1 MFRPLGFTGAEPKLN
16 FVSAVFFEEGIYCQ
30 SEHDEHVLKRVSFQF
45 ENFLCYSN
53 RVGNDN
59 DVVDVFLFYGR
70 Y

>member
-16 FVSAVFFEEGIYCQ
+16 FVSAIFFEEGIYCQ

-45 ENFLCYSN
+45 EDFLCCSN